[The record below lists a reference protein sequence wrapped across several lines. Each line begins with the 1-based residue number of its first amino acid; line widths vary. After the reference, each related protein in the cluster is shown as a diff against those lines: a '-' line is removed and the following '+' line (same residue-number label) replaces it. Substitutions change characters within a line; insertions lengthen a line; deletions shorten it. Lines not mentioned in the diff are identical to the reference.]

1 MIYSGLGPI
10 ALVIFLF
17 SLFLTDQIAAQVY
30 GPRFEFFRDPFVPPL
45 TLVLAGLA
53 VWVVGRTLNK
63 KKVRTTELQKGE
75 EVVVERT
82 RHTIFFVPMEYW
94 GILFFVLF
102 TCLWI
107 TR

>member
-17 SLFLTDQIAAQVY
+17 FLFLADQIAEQVY
-30 GPRFEFFRDPFVPPL
+30 GPRFEFFRHPFVPPL
-45 TLVLAGLA
+45 TFFLAGLA
-53 VWVVGRTLNK
+53 VWILGRLLNK
-63 KKVRTTELQKGE
+63 KKVRTMELQHGE
-75 EVVVERT
+75 EVVVERA